1 MVARATQK
9 PPAPFALTHSL
20 QQGLNLARRRALSR
34 RVAARTTT
42 AAQGVPML
50 RFWPRCFT
58 RAAGMLHGLYP
69 TQTSPCSG
77 RTASSGDA
85 PPRELQLRRSA
96 PPTVRP
102 ISLDRTIRR
111 GRTRLDRVPV
121 RSNPPDLDPT
131 DQIRRY
137 RFGPPLLLKNPPGSE
152 YSTRGP
158 ALVKNNYGL
167 VLFFSKQPPELFKF

>member
-1 MVARATQK
+1 MVWHEHGPNARAGEAS
-9 PPAPFALTHSL
+9 P
-20 QQGLNLARRRALSR
+20 RRAATTLDLPALGLSEPQQPHR
-34 RVAARTTT
+34 KFTCATSFLPGQAT
-42 AAQGVPML
+42 P
-50 RFWPRCFT
+50 RFELGSAVLAC
-58 RAAGMLHGLYP
+58 
-69 TQTSPCSG
+69 
-77 RTASSGDA
+77 SGDA

-96 PPTVRP
+96 PPTARP
-102 ISLDRTIRR
+102 ISLDRAIRR